1 MEMKSS
7 EYKEKA
13 VDRLENV
20 VYWMRKSNFDYE
32 IKDLK
37 KIFDNVLSEYLV
49 YRAYKENHKHYKK

>member
-49 YRAYKENHKHYKK
+49 YTDYKENHKHYKK

>member
-13 VDRLENV
+13 ADRLENI

-49 YRAYKENHKHYKK
+49 YRSYKENHKHFKK